1 MKQTL
6 FPLSL
11 LVALLFV
18 GIGCDR
24 RPFKDDPAFDDKVL
38 ILENNPELL
47 LVRMTKDSL
56 ADHPIT
62 DEASAT
68 DFLVRTLAQVYTVYG
83 TVPDRERLEQ
93 CLAIFRSA
101 RKAQQQLETL
111 YLLADIHRR
120 DNDLRGEL
128 DIIQRS
134 IDLAEAV
141 NDSVWLFY
149 LYSYLGDMYRREGD
163 LVRFARYQETAKRC
177 IASVPEV
184 ELDPHT
190 RMLLARSELYTGQPG
205 AALRLLLPLARE
217 TSEHHLRH
225 AGVHRLLGM
234 ANFRLGRFGDAATDF
249 RKSLT
254 TERDTLHL
262 FRCHTMLAT
271 CAFRMDS
278 LETARRHCDLAAACR
293 VPGVSDYAL
302 IDYYRLCT
310 AMRRFGKASVNG
322 NASRWQVRR

>member
-47 LVRMTKDSL
+47 LVRMTKDFL
-56 ADHPIT
+56 ADRPIT

-120 DNDLRGEL
+120 LWQCCSLPGLWCRRG
-128 DIIQRS
+128 DI
-134 IDLAEAV
+134 D
-141 NDSVWLFY
+141 
-149 LYSYLGDMYRREGD
+149 
-163 LVRFARYQETAKRC
+163 
-177 IASVPEV
+177 
-184 ELDPHT
+184 
-190 RMLLARSELYTGQPG
+190 
-205 AALRLLLPLARE
+205 
-217 TSEHHLRH
+217 
-225 AGVHRLLGM
+225 
-234 ANFRLGRFGDAATDF
+234 GRG
-249 RKSLT
+249 
-254 TERDTLHL
+254 
-262 FRCHTMLAT
+262 
-271 CAFRMDS
+271 
-278 LETARRHCDLAAACR
+278 
-293 VPGVSDYAL
+293 
-302 IDYYRLCT
+302 T
-310 AMRRFGKASVNG
+310 AMHRSGKASVNG
-322 NASRWQVRR
+322 NASRRQARR

>member
-47 LVRMTKDSL
+47 LVRMTKDFL
-56 ADHPIT
+56 ADRPIT

-83 TVPDRERLEQ
+83 TVPERERLEQ

-120 DNDLRGEL
+120 NNDLRGEL

-141 NDSVWLFY
+141 NDPVWLFY

-163 LVRFARYQETAKRC
+163 LVRLYPSLTEKEVQLCCLLTAGFRTDE
-177 IASVPEV
+177 I
-184 ELDPHT
+184 
-190 RMLLARSELYTGQPG
+190 
-205 AALRLLLPLARE
+205 
-217 TSEHHLRH
+217 
-225 AGVHRLLGM
+225 AGVWMQSVFSVHKCKTDVRKKLGVPD
-234 ANFRLGRFGDAATDF
+234 GGDIT
-249 RKSLT
+249 
-254 TERDTLHL
+254 
-262 FRCHTMLAT
+262 
-271 CAFRMDS
+271 AFLRQEVQES
-278 LETARRHCDLAAACR
+278 AR
-293 VPGVSDYAL
+293 
-302 IDYYRLCT
+302 
-310 AMRRFGKASVNG
+310 
-322 NASRWQVRR
+322 

>member
-56 ADHPIT
+56 ADRPIT

-111 YLLADIHRR
+111 YLLATSTGGCGSVAPCRACGADVAVPT
-120 DNDLRGEL
+120 GE
-128 DIIQRS
+128 
-134 IDLAEAV
+134 APP
-141 NDSVWLFY
+141 
-149 LYSYLGDMYRREGD
+149 
-163 LVRFARYQETAKRC
+163 C
-177 IASVPEV
+177 IAP
-184 ELDPHT
+184 T
-190 RMLLARSELYTGQPG
+190 
-205 AALRLLLPLARE
+205 
-217 TSEHHLRH
+217 
-225 AGVHRLLGM
+225 
-234 ANFRLGRFGDAATDF
+234 
-249 RKSLT
+249 K
-254 TERDTLHL
+254 
-262 FRCHTMLAT
+262 
-271 CAFRMDS
+271 
-278 LETARRHCDLAAACR
+278 RR
-293 VPGVSDYAL
+293 
-302 IDYYRLCT
+302 
-310 AMRRFGKASVNG
+310 
-322 NASRWQVRR
+322 